1 MEIHK
6 NIKSI
11 LDDIGVLVKIF
22 LKKVQADM
30 NNNLGVSQAERIV
43 YVKT

>member
-6 NIKSI
+6 NIESI

-30 NNNLGVSQAERIV
+30 NNNWEL
-43 YVKT
+43 VKQKE